1 MMRLQWTQNFKKDY
15 QALSEEIKKR
25 VKKQLKIIKQNPHH
39 PSLHTKKMND
49 LRDIWE
55 ARVTESYRFTFQIEK
70 DIYILRRVGTHD
82 ILRNP

>member
-25 VKKQLKIIKQNPHH
+25 VKKQLRIIKQNPRH

-49 LRDIWE
+49 PREIWE
-55 ARVTESYRFTFQIEK
+55 ARVTEFYRFTFQIEK